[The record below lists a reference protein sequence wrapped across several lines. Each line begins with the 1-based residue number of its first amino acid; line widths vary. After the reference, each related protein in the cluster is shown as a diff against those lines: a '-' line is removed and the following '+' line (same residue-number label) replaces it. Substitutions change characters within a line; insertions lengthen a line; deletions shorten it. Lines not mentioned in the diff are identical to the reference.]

1 MNLSSIKP
9 LYVKIFLSIIYMVG
23 VLGMYNNP
31 LDFIPLTPYN
41 LALTCLILLAYY
53 PYKEK
58 DFVRYLIFLFTAG
71 FAVEMLGVQTGKIF
85 GSYYYGY
92 ALGYKLKHVPVIIG
106 LNWVMLTLATQSIAL
121 KFSNKLYISA
131 ALGAILMVALD
142 ILIEPVA
149 SKYQFWHWQNNE
161 IPLQNFVAWFV
172 ISFFFQGVGSV
183 MKFEKENKMASF
195 ILVLQFIFFA
205 LLNIINFLEK

>member
-1 MNLSSIKP
+1 
-9 LYVKIFLSIIYMVG
+9 
-23 VLGMYNNP
+23 
-31 LDFIPLTPYN
+31 
-41 LALTCLILLAYY
+41 
-53 PYKEK
+53 
-58 DFVRYLIFLFTAG
+58 
-71 FAVEMLGVQTGKIF
+71 MLGVQTGKIF